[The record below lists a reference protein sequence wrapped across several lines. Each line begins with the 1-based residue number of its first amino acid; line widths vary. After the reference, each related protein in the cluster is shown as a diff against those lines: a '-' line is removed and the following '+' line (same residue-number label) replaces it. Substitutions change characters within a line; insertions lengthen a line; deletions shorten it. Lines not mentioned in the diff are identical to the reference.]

1 MIDYKNKDHC
11 CGCSACEEVCPV
23 QAIKMHRD
31 ALGFLYPEL
40 NEGICVKCN
49 LCSNVCPF
57 ENDVEGGN
65 IRDAYAA
72 RHNSVEEVKS
82 SRSGAVFVAL
92 SDAILKS
99 GGVIYGAGYGDF
111 FRVKHKRA
119 SSKDG
124 CAEFKGSKYSQSD
137 ICGVFVLIEKDLKD
151 GLSVLFSGT
160 PCQCAA
166 VRRVI
171 KDRYKSRLYLV
182 DFVCHG
188 VTSPAFWE
196 DFLKWVEKGTRHKIR
211 SVDFRDK
218 NYFGWDGLHKESFL
232 LDNGRKYFA
241 PYIYYNDMHMRPS
254 CAECPFSSLNR
265 ASDVTMGDMWGC
277 STVCPEMNQD
287 NNGCSLVIVNTE
299 KGSSLFQQA
308 SSYLTIQTLDIR
320 QCIQSNLVKPTER
333 SRNADMFYLDYKE
346 RGFDYILSKYYPS
359 RMRLF
364 CMRVIRFVKRTLKIG

>member
-1 MIDYKNKDHC
+1 MIDYKNKDYC
-11 CGCSACEEVCPV
+11 CGCSACEEICPV
-23 QAIKMHRD
+23 QAIKMHPD

-40 NEGICVKCN
+40 NEDICIKCN

-57 ENDVEGGN
+57 ENGVEEGK
-65 IRDAYAA
+65 IRATYAA
-72 RHNSVEEVKS
+72 RHNSVIEVKS

-119 SSKDG
+119 SSKDD

-137 ICGVFVLIEKDLKD
+137 IRGVFALIEKDLKD

-171 KDRYKSRLYLV
+171 KDRYKSRLFLV

-188 VTSPAFWE
+188 VTSPAFWK
-196 DFLKWVEKGTRHKIR
+196 DFLKWVEKETRHKIR

-232 LDNGRKYFA
+232 LDNGRKYIA
-241 PYIYYNDMHMRPS
+241 PYIYYSDMHMRPS
-254 CAECPFSSLNR
+254 CAECPFSSLSR
-265 ASDVTMGDMWGC
+265 VSDVTMGDMWGC

-308 SSYLTIQTLDIR
+308 SPYLTIRPLDIS

-364 CMRVIRFVKRTLKIG
+364 CMRVIRFVNRTLKRE